1 MKIQNVDNMESFL
14 WHCGI
19 CMHMEMQMVRVVQMV
34 HVIHQNFATNITPEK
49 QKSQM
54 LKLNMNILIAAQFK
68 YSLGLYSLF
77 FLIIKIK
84 DNN

>member
-19 CMHMEMQMVRVVQMV
+19 CMHMVHVVQMV

-77 FLIIKIK
+77 FKIIKIK